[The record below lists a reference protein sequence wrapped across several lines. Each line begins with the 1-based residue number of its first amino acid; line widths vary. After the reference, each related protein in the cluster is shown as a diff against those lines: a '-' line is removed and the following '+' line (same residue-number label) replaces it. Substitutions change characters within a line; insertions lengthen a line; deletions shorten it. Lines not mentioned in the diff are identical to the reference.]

1 MTFTCINVFKI
12 TNILRG
18 GTYNCWLLYKLLLY
32 TPEFRSHP
40 LLSTLCQWNI
50 TLTQCNIFV
59 TSKFIFIYTSNTVL
73 EKFCVMILRE
83 KTVLDAR
90 EQSVKIYIVIL
101 KKNHKN
107 YSFISTTVS
116 SVVFHVYMLPI
127 IDLSTLLANT
137 DLSISNWVKNKNH
150 YVI

>member
-18 GTYNCWLLYKLLLY
+18 GTYNCCLLYKLLLY

-59 TSKFIFIYTSNTVL
+59 TSKFIFIYTCNAVL
-73 EKFCVMILRE
+73 RSFCVMILRE

-90 EQSVKIYIVIL
+90 EQSVNMYSGIE
-101 KKNHKN
+101 KNHKN
-107 YSFISTTVS
+107 YSFISTAVS
-116 SVVFHVYMLPI
+116 SVVFHVYMLPT